1 LIDTDFKNKHKFSR
15 KSLTYSQGP
24 FGRAFAAAS
33 PSAEAE
39 ALPKGA
45 KRNSFVDEA
54 QKSS

>member
-15 KSLTYSQGP
+15 ESLTYSQGP

-45 KRNSFVDEA
+45 KRNSFVHEA